1 MKGILLFL
9 RSPGQ
14 YLFTRKTWIF
24 MDGKRL
30 SECLKSHNTVS
41 CARSMWD
48 DLDGKSTSTAFLL
61 QSCSWKVMSSVI
73 HFALLVCDNV
83 VLAHLPW
90 SFVARLWS
98 RACEIANNKQEW
110 IKRFLLLSS
119 SVKIQSLLKTNSS
132 NFWHT
137 VQSILTLD
145 VIDSWSWE
153 LCLAVVTE

>member
-1 MKGILLFL
+1 MKGILFL
-9 RSPGQ
+9 ICSPGQ

-41 CARSMWD
+41 CAKSMWD
-48 DLDGKSTSTAFLL
+48 DLDGKGSSNTFLL
-61 QSCSWKVMSSVI
+61 QYCSWKVTSSVT
-73 HFALLVCDNV
+73 HTALVFNNV

-119 SVKIQSLLKTNSS
+119 SVKIQNLLKTNSG

-137 VQSILTLD
+137 VQSILTLH

-153 LCLAVVTE
+153 LCPAVVTE

>member
-1 MKGILLFL
+1 MKGILFL
-9 RSPGQ
+9 ICSPGQ

-24 MDGKRL
+24 MGGKRL

-41 CARSMWD
+41 CAKSMWD
-48 DLDGKSTSTAFLL
+48 DLDGKSSSNAFLL
-61 QSCSWKVMSSVI
+61 QYCSWKVTSSVT
-73 HFALLVCDNV
+73 HTALVCNNV

-119 SVKIQSLLKTNSS
+119 SVKIQYLLKTNSG

-137 VQSILTLD
+137 VQSILTLH

-153 LCLAVVTE
+153 LCPAVVTE